1 MMAMSYTFCS
11 IMLLNH
17 FFHQVE
23 ECIDIHIGIDLVLI
37 DFPEVVKYPS
47 VVFSN
52 HNWFYFDLQKY
63 NFFPIWQKK
72 CFVAFLWHAG
82 WMVADGC
89 PQTALRLSGV
99 NGMACR
105 RHAVTQKKNTPLED

>member
-1 MMAMSYTFCS
+1 
-11 IMLLNH
+11 MLLNH

-63 NFFPIWQKK
+63 NFFPI
-72 CFVAFLWHAG
+72 
-82 WMVADGC
+82 
-89 PQTALRLSGV
+89 
-99 NGMACR
+99 
-105 RHAVTQKKNTPLED
+105 